1 MKYKQPFY
9 ISNILLTKENNLII
23 MKSILIVSIILC
35 SFQCAIAQDQSD
47 LPKRDINKNELSI
60 NPLNIVA
67 FGALD
72 IAYERVL
79 NNNSTLG
86 FDVFYLL
93 ADRDDA
99 DIFDGDDIF
108 EKEIAF
114 TTKFK
119 YFFGERIARGF
130 YVEGFGMLSSG
141 SDETLI
147 DVFDSQGNFIRV
159 DEIEED
165 FTDFALGFGVGGK
178 FVARN
183 GFLIDI
189 GFGIGR
195 NLFNNDAPEIIIRPN
210 LYLGYRF

>member
-1 MKYKQPFY
+1 MKP
-9 ISNILLTKENNLII
+9 L
-23 MKSILIVSIILC
+23 LIVSIVLC
-35 SFQCAIAQDQSD
+35 SFQFALAQDQSN
-47 LPKRDINKNELSI
+47 LPKRDINKNELSL
-60 NPLNIVA
+60 NPLNIIA

-72 IAYERVL
+72 VGYERVL
-79 NNNSTLG
+79 NNNSTIG
-86 FDVFYLL
+86 FDLFYRL
-93 ADRDDA
+93 ADRDD
-99 DIFDGDDIF
+99 DDSFDSDDIF

-119 YFFGERIARGF
+119 YFFGDRVARGF

-141 SDETLI
+141 EDEKFI
-147 DVFDSQGNFIRV
+147 DVFDTQGNFIRV

-210 LYLGYRF
+210 LYIGYRF